1 MISRELREPDYWIN
15 RAEKAEAALAKCEAD
30 NEGLRHDAERYH
42 LMCNTLWEK
51 VTATGDEDCAR
62 IAVNRITELEGKLA
76 ERERE
81 KAELR
86 EKLVDLALRLAAHET
101 AEDRKRIL
109 ESEDVRSIMDLRL
122 R

>member
-1 MISRELREPDYWIN
+1 MTIDEAWQFYMGTVPPDDRYDSPSGDFRSGYVQGKAN
-15 RAEKAEAALAKCEAD
+15 AEAALAECER
-30 NEGLRHDAERYH
+30 LRQDLAKQFVGMQAYAGCLER
-42 LMCNTLWEK
+42 
-51 VTATGDEDCAR
+51 
-62 IAVNRITELEGKLA
+62 KLA
-76 ERERE
+76 ECEQE

-86 EKLVDLALRLAAHET
+86 EKLVELALRLAAHET